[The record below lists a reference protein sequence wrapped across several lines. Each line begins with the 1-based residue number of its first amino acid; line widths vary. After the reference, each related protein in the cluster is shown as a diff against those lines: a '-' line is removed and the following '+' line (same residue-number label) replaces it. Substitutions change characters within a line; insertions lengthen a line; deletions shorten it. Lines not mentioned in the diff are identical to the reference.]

1 MKPSSFRKVALATAW
16 FILFS
21 AFTPGKKAS
30 PPTPASGSNTSY
42 YYYLEPGDTF
52 DSYNTVAGE
61 ISRLES
67 ITGLYVDTNPFGG
80 TLVAKGYTN
89 NIVPHTIW
97 PSSYL
102 YSHD

>member
-16 FILFS
+16 FVLFS

-30 PPTPASGSNTSY
+30 PSILALGDNTHY
-42 YYYLEPGDTF
+42 YYFLVPTDTF
-52 DSYNTVAGE
+52 DAYNTVADE
-61 ISRLES
+61 IARLQS
-67 ITGLYVDTNPFGG
+67 LTGSYVDTNPFGG
-80 TLVAKGYTN
+80 TLLAKGYTN

-102 YSHD
+102 YLHD